1 MERSTDFRTF
11 LPAIYPVAALLMI
24 APIAE
29 LVGLGWPLRPA
40 ETAWRFGSMG
50 LGFGAMIVQI
60 LGLTLA
66 MFTAA
71 ALGHRRTLRALAF
84 LSIVSATLI
93 VAGMARFLMDYGQLR
108 VAIPSESRS
117 DFDASTLRAL
127 ISATL
132 AVPVLLALGARSLGQ
147 TRDESRQERP
157 VDEPVDPRSYVI
169 PFRYRQPR

>member
-1 MERSTDFRTF
+1 MERSTDIRAF
-11 LPAIYPVAALLMI
+11 LPAMYPVAALLII

-50 LGFGAMIVQI
+50 LGFGGMTVQI
-60 LGLTLA
+60 LGLALA

-71 ALGHRRTLRALAF
+71 ALSHRRTLRTLAF
-84 LSIVSATLI
+84 LGIFGAILL
-93 VAGMARFLMDYGQLR
+93 VAGVARFLMDYGQLR
-108 VAIPSESRS
+108 VAIPSESRA

-132 AVPVLLALGARSLGQ
+132 AVPVLVALGARCLAH
-147 TRDESRQERP
+147 TRNETPAARP
-157 VDEPVDPRSYVI
+157 LDEPVDPRSYVI
-169 PFRYRQPR
+169 PFRHRQPR

>member
-1 MERSTDFRTF
+1 MERSTDFRAF
-11 LPAIYPVAALLMI
+11 LPAMYPVAALLII
-24 APIAE
+24 APVAE
-29 LVGLGWPLRPA
+29 LIGLGWPLRPA

-50 LGFGAMIVQI
+50 LGFGGMIVQI
-60 LGLTLA
+60 LGLALA

-71 ALGHRRTLRALAF
+71 ALSHRRTLRALAF
-84 LSIVSATLI
+84 LSIIAATLI
-93 VAGMARFLMDYGQLR
+93 IAGMARFLLDYGQLR
-108 VAIPSESRS
+108 VAIPSESRA

-132 AVPVLLALGARSLGQ
+132 AVPVLLALGARCLAQ
-147 TRDESRQERP
+147 TRTESRIAPP